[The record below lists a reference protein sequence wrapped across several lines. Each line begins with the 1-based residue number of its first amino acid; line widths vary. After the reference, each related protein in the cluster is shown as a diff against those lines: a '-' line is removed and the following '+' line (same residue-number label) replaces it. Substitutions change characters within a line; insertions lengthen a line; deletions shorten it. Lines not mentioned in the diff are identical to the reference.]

1 MLLQEPKI
9 RIEQRERVQ
18 RGAVTDAVPLT
29 AAARRALAREL
40 AHLRDEKL
48 RDIPTRLRIAREFG
62 DASSNDEYLAIREEE
77 AVLDARIAR
86 LEDILIRATVID
98 PAGAHDS
105 VVVGSEVE
113 LIDVDNGEKR
123 NYVIESA
130 HGALGRMT
138 VSRNSPVGRALLG
151 RRAGDRV
158 FVELPGGRGRELELC
173 AVRAP
178 QGA

>member
-1 MLLQEPKI
+1 LLQDPKI
-9 RIEQRERVQ
+9 RLEQPEGAQ
-18 RGAVTDAVPLT
+18 RGAVADVVPLT
-29 AAARRALAREL
+29 AAARHALAREL

-62 DASSNDEYLAIREEE
+62 DTSSNDEYLAIREEE

-98 PAGAHDS
+98 PRGAHDS

-113 LIDVDNGEKR
+113 LIDVDTGEKR

-130 HGALGRMT
+130 HGAHGRMT
-138 VSRNSPVGRALLG
+138 ASPNSPVGRALLG

-158 FVELPGGRGRELELC
+158 FVELPSGRRRGLELR